1 VTAAS
6 AGGTAHAATRV
17 AAAAAVVLCALGAC
31 SGADGRSTV
40 GDAYAAFQGADTM
53 GAVPRNVTRI
63 EIHAR
68 RELTENSGTTLSP
81 TQPGVLFAINDSGND
96 PLLFALD
103 TTGAERGVWR
113 IAGARNSDWEAVSV
127 GPCGARPTR
136 TADTADTT
144 ASARTEPDG
153 CVYIGDVGDNSAA
166 HSTRVIYQVREP
178 MAQQPGFVGDLRPEA
193 ALRFR
198 YPDHPHDVEA
208 MYVAPNGDVFLITKR
223 RLVSPRN
230 RLRPALVFRLAA
242 AEWGGDTAVAEL
254 VDSLPIV
261 PGSAPNRQ
269 ITDASLSPGGR
280 WLLVRTYTQVYV
292 FATDSATGR
301 VRGAIPPAVCNI
313 ASLGRSQGEG
323 ITWFGRSGKLLL
335 TNEGRRSPMF
345 AIDCPMPRS
354 D

>member
-1 VTAAS
+1 MTTAR

-17 AAAAAVVLCALGAC
+17 AAAAAGVLCALSAC
-31 SGADGRSTV
+31 SGADVRPAV
-40 GDAYAAFQGADTM
+40 GDGYAAFQGGDTM
-53 GAVPRNVTRI
+53 GVLPGNVIRI
-63 EIHAR
+63 DAR
-68 RELTENSGTTLSP
+68 ARKELTENSGTTLSLA
-81 TQPGVLFAINDSGND
+81 QPGVLFAINDSGNE

-127 GPCGARPTR
+127 GPCGARPTD
-136 TADTADTT
+136 AADTT
-144 ASARTEPDG
+144 ASTRTGPDG
-153 CVYIGDVGDNSAA
+153 CVYIGDVGDNSAK
-166 HSTRVIYQVREP
+166 HSTRIIYRVAEP
-178 MAQQPGFVGDLRPEA
+178 MAQQPGFIGDLRA
-193 ALRFR
+193 DRLRFR

-208 MYVAPNGDVFLITKR
+208 MYIAPNGDAYLITKR
-223 RLVSPRN
+223 RLVSAGN
-230 RLRPALVFRLAA
+230 RLRPALVFRVAA
-242 AEWGGDTAVAEL
+242 AAWSRDTAVAEL

-269 ITDASLSPGGR
+269 ITDASLSPDGR
-280 WLLVRTYTQVYV
+280 RLLVRTYTQVYV
-292 FATDSATGR
+292 FVTDSATGR
-301 VRGAIPPAVCNI
+301 VRGAIPPSVCNI

-335 TNEGRRSPMF
+335 TNEGRQSPMF